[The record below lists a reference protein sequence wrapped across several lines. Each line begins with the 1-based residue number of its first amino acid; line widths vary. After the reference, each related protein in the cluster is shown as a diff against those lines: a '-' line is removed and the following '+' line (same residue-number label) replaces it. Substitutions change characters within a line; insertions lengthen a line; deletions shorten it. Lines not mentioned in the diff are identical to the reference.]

1 MCAGFTFQVGVPG
14 TPLGMPPLPLFLLPA
29 FVVEFI
35 SNRPPNPP
43 PHPLLPLQL
52 VESILVEKGYYNSA
66 IPEQELL
73 EQSLPPPNFNT
84 SMYPSPSQRPA
95 ATAPHST
102 NPGGSLKPLA
112 AASSLPL
119 PLPALKP
126 LIGAPSLNPKPGA
139 GASGLNPKPVAGA
152 SSLNPKPGAGPP
164 SAPRKP
170 G

>member
-73 EQSLPPPNFNT
+73 EQSLPPPQLQHIHVPEPQPEARSYSPPQHKPRGEPQT
-84 SMYPSPSQRPA
+84 PGCGLQPSPPPPRP
-95 ATAPHST
+95 
-102 NPGGSLKPLA
+102 
-112 AASSLPL
+112 
-119 PLPALKP
+119 
-126 LIGAPSLNPKPGA
+126 
-139 GASGLNPKPVAGA
+139 
-152 SSLNPKPGAGPP
+152 
-164 SAPRKP
+164 
-170 G
+170 

>member
-95 ATAPHST
+95 ATAPT
-102 NPGGSLKPLA
+102 AQTPGG
-112 AASSLPL
+112 ASNPWLRP
-119 PLPALKP
+119 PAF
-126 LIGAPSLNPKPGA
+126 PSPSPPLNP
-139 GASGLNPKPVAGA
+139 
-152 SSLNPKPGAGPP
+152 
-164 SAPRKP
+164 
-170 G
+170 